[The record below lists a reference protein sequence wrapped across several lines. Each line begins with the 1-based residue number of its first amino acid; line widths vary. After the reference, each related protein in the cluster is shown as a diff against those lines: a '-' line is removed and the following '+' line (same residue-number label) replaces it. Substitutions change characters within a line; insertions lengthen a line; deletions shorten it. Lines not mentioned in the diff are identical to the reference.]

1 MAQNVIINGVTY
13 QSVPEVDIPKSGGG
27 TAKFYDTASADV
39 SGADLLTGK
48 TAFGASGAVSGS
60 MANNGGT
67 GGTISTKAGTVTI
80 PAGYTTGGTVAIS
93 STEQAKIVASNIK
106 SGVTLLGV
114 AGSLALPSISQDS
127 TTKILSISERGCDM
141 AQNITLLGASYT
153 AVPAVR
159 LPKTGGGTADFI
171 DAEEIITYRT
181 GTAAPSASLG
191 ADGDIYL
198 QLKG

>member
-1 MAQNVIINGVTY
+1 MAQNVIINGATY
-13 QSVPEVDIPKSGGG
+13 QNVPEVDIPKSGGG

-127 TTKILSISERGCDM
+127 TTKILSIS
-141 AQNITLLGASYT
+141 
-153 AVPAVR
+153 
-159 LPKTGGGTADFI
+159 
-171 DAEEIITYRT
+171 
-181 GTAAPSASLG
+181 
-191 ADGDIYL
+191 
-198 QLKG
+198 